1 MNDGISIIIPTY
13 NGGSIFSKC
22 LEKINQQDYSG
33 KIQLI
38 VVDSGSTDGTPE
50 LAQKAGALVKK
61 IDKSEFH
68 HAKTRNEALYL
79 AKFDKVVYTVQDII
93 PCSETWLSDLE
104 RSLIETGVAAVYTDQ
119 VPHDDANLYAR
130 YETEC
135 IKNFRGEEPVIQHLE
150 SPEYFEQ
157 LSYEKAYRTIALDN
171 VCAIYRKELLVNI
184 PFPEVD
190 FAEDLAWSLENMLKG
205 RSVLYQP
212 GIKVKHSHNRL
223 PEYGFNRQI
232 VNSFWGAKIMRRVAH
247 DMSYLSTWDLMSLTG
262 AVRTFVSRIRS
273 NLLNAGNA
281 PGNNSGKEPRAIDR
295 IVERYSF
302 KNRVRWFIADCLSRN
317 RKHGS
322 TELRRIEEQAKKD
335 VLNILELMKTNYNA
349 TSKVELLK
357 ALEQIVANLLGR
369 IYGEVY
375 ASCMLNGKISSELED
390 FIKPY
395 RKGV

>member
-119 VPHDDANLYAR
+119 APHDDANPYAR
-130 YETEC
+130 FENQC
-135 IKNFRGEEPVIQHLE
+135 IRDFRGQEPVLQSLDSVE
-150 SPEYFEQ
+150 SFRKMPYHD
-157 LSYEKAYRTIALDN
+157 AYRAIALDN
-171 VCAIYRKELLVNI
+171 VCAIYRKESLMDV

-190 FAEDLAWSLENMLKG
+190 FAEDLAWSLENMLEG

-232 VNSFWGAKIMRRVAH
+232 ANSFWCAKIMRRVAH
-247 DMSYLSTWDLMSLTG
+247 DMSFLTIRDLMTLTG
-262 AVRTFVSRIRS
+262 GVRQFVNKLGSDILEES
-273 NLLNAGNA
+273 TMPDNK
-281 PGNNSGKEPRAIDR
+281 GKKSIQVIDN
-295 IVERYSF
+295 IVKKYSF
-302 KNRVRWFIADCLSRN
+302 RNRVRFFLDNFFKNSRPQ
-317 RKHGS
+317 S
-322 TELRRIEEQAKKD
+322 PELKMIEQQAKQGIQHVMVTIK
-335 VLNILELMKTNYNA
+335 KNY
-349 TSKVELLK
+349 KVTLKEELLEV
-357 ALEQIVANLLGR
+357 LDQITANVLGR

-375 ASCMLNGKISSELED
+375 ASHTLQGEAPSQLIS
-390 FIKPY
+390 FMMPFM
-395 RKGV
+395 KGI

>member
-33 KIQLI
+33 KIQVI

-50 LAQKAGALVKK
+50 LARKAGAFVSS
-61 IDKSEFH
+61 IDKREFH
-68 HAKTRNEALYL
+68 HAKTRNKALSF
-79 AKFDKVVYTVQDII
+79 AKFNKVVYTVQDII

-157 LSYEKAYRTIALDN
+157 LSYEKAYRTIVLDN
-171 VCAIYRKELLVNI
+171 VCAIYRKELLVNS

-232 VNSFWGAKIMRRVAH
+232 ANSFWCAKIMRRVAH
-247 DMSYLSTWDLMSLTG
+247 DMSYLSAWDLMSLTG

-281 PGNNSGKEPRAIDR
+281 PGNNSGKEHRAIDK
-295 IVERYSF
+295 IVGRYSF
-302 KNRVRWFIADCLSRN
+302 KNRVRWFFADHLSRN

-322 TELRRIEEQAKKD
+322 PELRRIEEQAKQD
-335 VLNILELMKTNYNA
+335 ILNILELMKTNYNA
-349 TSKVELLK
+349 TSKAELLK

-375 ASCMLNGKISSELED
+375 ASCMLNDKMSSELED

-395 RKGV
+395 REGV

>member
-38 VVDSGSTDGTPE
+38 VVDSGSTDGTLE

-68 HAKTRNEALYL
+68 HAKTRNKALSF
-79 AKFDKVVYTVQDII
+79 AKFNKVVYTVQDII

-104 RSLIETGVAAVYTDQ
+104 RSINQHDVVAVYTDQ
-119 VPHDDANLYAR
+119 IPHDDANPYAR
-130 YETEC
+130 FENQC
-135 IKNFRGEEPVIQHLE
+135 IRDFRGQEPVLQSLDSVE
-150 SPEYFEQ
+150 SFRKMPYHD
-157 LSYEKAYRTIALDN
+157 AYRAIALDN
-171 VCAIYRKELLVNI
+171 VCAIYRKESLMDV

-232 VNSFWGAKIMRRVAH
+232 ANSFWCAKIMRRVAH
-247 DMSYLSTWDLMSLTG
+247 DMSFLTIRDLMTLTSG
-262 AVRTFVSRIRS
+262 VRQFVNKLGSDILEES
-273 NLLNAGNA
+273 TMPDNK
-281 PGNNSGKEPRAIDR
+281 GKKSIQVIDN
-295 IVERYSF
+295 ILKKYSF
-302 KNRVRWFIADCLSRN
+302 RNRVRFFIDNFSKNSRPQ
-317 RKHGS
+317 S
-322 TELRRIEEQAKKD
+322 AELKMIEQQAKQDIQHVMVTIKKNYKVTLKEELLD
-335 VLNILELMKTNYNA
+335 VLD
-349 TSKVELLK
+349 
-357 ALEQIVANLLGR
+357 QITANVLGR

-395 RKGV
+395 SKGV

>member
-13 NGGSIFSKC
+13 NGGSIFCKC
-22 LEKINQQDYSG
+22 LERINQQDYTK

-119 VPHDDANLYAR
+119 APHDDANLYAR

-157 LSYEKAYRTIALDN
+157 LSYEK
-171 VCAIYRKELLVNI
+171 
-184 PFPEVD
+184 
-190 FAEDLAWSLENMLKG
+190 G
-205 RSVLYQP
+205 P
-212 GIKVKHSHNRL
+212 G
-223 PEYGFNRQI
+223 
-232 VNSFWGAKIMRRVAH
+232 
-247 DMSYLSTWDLMSLTG
+247 
-262 AVRTFVSRIRS
+262 
-273 NLLNAGNA
+273 
-281 PGNNSGKEPRAIDR
+281 
-295 IVERYSF
+295 
-302 KNRVRWFIADCLSRN
+302 
-317 RKHGS
+317 
-322 TELRRIEEQAKKD
+322 
-335 VLNILELMKTNYNA
+335 
-349 TSKVELLK
+349 
-357 ALEQIVANLLGR
+357 
-369 IYGEVY
+369 
-375 ASCMLNGKISSELED
+375 
-390 FIKPY
+390 
-395 RKGV
+395 